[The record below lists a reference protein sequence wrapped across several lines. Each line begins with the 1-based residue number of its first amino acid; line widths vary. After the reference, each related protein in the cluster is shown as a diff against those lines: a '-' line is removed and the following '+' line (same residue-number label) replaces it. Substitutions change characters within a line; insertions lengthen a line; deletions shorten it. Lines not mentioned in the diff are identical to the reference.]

1 MRVPIITGFF
11 DRLPAL
17 RAERANRGARRAP
30 KGRGLNSIPIRFAV
44 MTGALTSLCVAAQLY
59 LWVGMERDHVAISL
73 VIVVLAC
80 SIIIP
85 TLITWAAATKLTGQ
99 IDALKKSTEA
109 IVNGDFDAPVD
120 VDCACEVG
128 GLAESFRKMVGRLNS
143 NILRMNVLAY
153 SDPLT
158 GLPNR
163 AVATHMLGHLMSA
176 NREGS
181 VIFIDLD
188 GFKKIN
194 DNLGHEA
201 GDELLRQ
208 ASLRIIEIGLERTVE
223 DLDACTTPFGELCDR
238 APEDVVFVRFA
249 GDEFVAILPGLTSR
263 SELETISDRVVA
275 ALKQP
280 FLIKGSSITIGASV
294 GIARAPVDSQ
304 EALELLNFADLA
316 MYVAKQ
322 AGKNGYRFFDPEM
335 RNVVV
340 ERNRIESDL
349 RQAIAQNQLVLHYQP
364 KLDARSLECTGVE
377 ALVRWN
383 HPDRGVLGPGDFI
396 QVAEQAGLMR
406 EMGYNILRMAIVQC
420 RAWLDAGTPR
430 KIAVNISPAQF
441 EDNCLAE
448 GILALLFEFDV
459 DASMLELEITESML
473 VSDFAMTK
481 TRLLEL
487 QQAGVEISIDDF
499 GVGFS
504 NLSQLARLPFNAL
517 KIDRSL
523 VADIGANPKSE
534 GIVRAIVGMAQALGH
549 RTIAEGIEHPEQ
561 LQFLSSIGCDQVQ
574 GFLFSKP
581 VAAAA
586 IDEWEKDRQQ
596 NRVADLQA
604 KLVRHFTSHRS
615 A

>member
-1 MRVPIITGFF
+1 MKVPSITELV
-11 DRLPAL
+11 DRLPASG
-17 RAERANRGARRAP
+17 AERMDHSARRGL
-30 KGRGLNSIPIRFAV
+30 KGRGLNSIPVRFAV
-44 MTGALTSLCVAAQLY
+44 MSGGLTSLCVAAQLY
-59 LWVGMERDHVAISL
+59 LWLGMDRDDVAVSL
-73 VIVVLAC
+73 IAVVLAC
-80 SIIIP
+80 SIVIP
-85 TLITWAAATKLTGQ
+85 TIVTWAAASKLTGQ

-163 AVATHMLGHLMSA
+163 AVATHMLGHLMNA

-201 GDELLRQ
+201 GDELLKQ
-208 ASLRIIEIGLERTVE
+208 ASRRIIEIGLERTLE

-249 GDEFVAILPGLTSR
+249 GDEFVAILPGITSR
-263 SELETISDRVVA
+263 SELERISDRVVA

-280 FLIKGSSITIGASV
+280 FLVKGTSITIGASV

-304 EALELLNFADLA
+304 GALELLNFADLA

-322 AGKNGYRFFDPEM
+322 AGKNGFRFFDPEM
-335 RNVVV
+335 RDVVV
-340 ERNRIESDL
+340 ERSRIESDL
-349 RQAIAQNQLVLHYQP
+349 REAVAQNQLVLHYQP
-364 KLDARSLECTGVE
+364 KLDAQSLECAGVE

-383 HPDRGVLGPGDFI
+383 HPNRGLLGPGEFI
-396 QVAEQAGLMR
+396 PVAEQAGLMR
-406 EMGYNILRMAIVQC
+406 EMGYNILRAAVGQC
-420 RAWLDAGTPR
+420 RTWIDAGTPR

-441 EDNCLAE
+441 EDESLAT
-448 GILALLFEFDV
+448 GILDLLSEFDV
-459 DASMLELEITESML
+459 ETSMLELEITESML
-473 VSDFAMTK
+473 VTDFAITK

-523 VADIGANPKSE
+523 VADIGVNQKSE
-534 GIVRAIVGMAQALGH
+534 GIVRAIVGMARALGH

-561 LQFLSSIGCDQVQ
+561 LQFLRSIGCDEVQ

-581 VAAAA
+581 VPAVS
-586 IDEWEKDRQQ
+586 IDQWQDSRQQ
-596 NRVADLQA
+596 NYVSDLQA
-604 KLVRHFTSHRS
+604 KLERHFTSPRS